1 MIHWYKNLYMD
12 ETVAK
17 HPKKC
22 RKRAEKRKPWKKNYY
37 ALMLAMNP
45 DNLFE
50 IVKTREMFFRR
61 FEYLDIYVFGL
72 AVSYEKALELLQGM
86 MEEASREEVF
96 EPKNLFDK
104 KDFS

>member
-1 MIHWYKNLYMD
+1 MD

-22 RKRAEKRKPWKKNYY
+22 RKRVEKRKLWKKNYY

-72 AVSYEKALELLQGM
+72 AVSYEKALELLRAM

>member
-1 MIHWYKNLYMD
+1 
-12 ETVAK
+12 
-17 HPKKC
+17 
-22 RKRAEKRKPWKKNYY
+22 
-37 ALMLAMNP
+37 ML
-45 DNLFE
+45 
-50 IVKTREMFFRR
+50 
-61 FEYLDIYVFGL
+61 GL

>member
-1 MIHWYKNLYMD
+1 
-12 ETVAK
+12 
-17 HPKKC
+17 
-22 RKRAEKRKPWKKNYY
+22 
-37 ALMLAMNP
+37 
-45 DNLFE
+45 
-50 IVKTREMFFRR
+50 MFFRR